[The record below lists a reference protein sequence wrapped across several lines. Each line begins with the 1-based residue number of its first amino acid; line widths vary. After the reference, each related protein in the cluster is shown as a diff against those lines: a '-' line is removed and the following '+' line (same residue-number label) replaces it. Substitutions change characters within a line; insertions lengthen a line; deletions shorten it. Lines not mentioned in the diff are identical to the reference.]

1 MLLLL
6 AALLLSRHIDPEKQR
21 YQQHLSYNTQVE
33 DTSLSIDEDTF
44 SSHLPVVSIETG
56 GVVIP
61 GRPEQGQ
68 HVKDIE
74 NSFIQADMRIY
85 DREGELNKLSSQPV
99 LESKI
104 NIRVRGNSSRTFDKV
119 GYLFKF
125 TDDAGMER
133 KLEVMGMEKDST
145 WVLHGPYLDK
155 TLMRNYMWYN
165 LAGQIMEWAP
175 DVRYCEVF
183 LDHEYQG
190 LYVMAEQIS
199 MGEGRIEMT
208 KYDGKSNISS
218 YIVCADRE
226 SVNDVQYLDNFTSYA
241 LRINGKLEVK
251 YPGASRITPELTEY
265 ISRDFSRFEKAL
277 YSFDYDTARYG
288 YQNYI
293 DVDSFVDYFI
303 INEVTQNTDAG
314 LYSTYFYKDVS
325 GKLKMC
331 VWDFNNCCDN
341 YIEDQTPMAGFFMQ
355 NRPWYFML
363 CKDETFMEK
372 VITRYHQLRKGILSE
387 EAMES
392 YIAGVQSYLGPAI
405 ERNFEKWGYSFLPE
419 KDLLYEDER
428 KIGSYEAAVE
438 QYETRLVRRMR
449 WMDEHI
455 EDLRSYSHESINK
468 KFNH

>member
-1 MLLLL
+1 MNSRKIYTGLVVLLLL

-68 HVKDIE
+68 HIKDIE

-226 SVNDVQYLDNFTSYA
+226 SVNDVQYLDNFT
-241 LRINGKLEVK
+241 
-251 YPGASRITPELTEY
+251 
-265 ISRDFSRFEKAL
+265 
-277 YSFDYDTARYG
+277 
-288 YQNYI
+288 
-293 DVDSFVDYFI
+293 
-303 INEVTQNTDAG
+303 
-314 LYSTYFYKDVS
+314 
-325 GKLKMC
+325 
-331 VWDFNNCCDN
+331 
-341 YIEDQTPMAGFFMQ
+341 
-355 NRPWYFML
+355 
-363 CKDETFMEK
+363 
-372 VITRYHQLRKGILSE
+372 
-387 EAMES
+387 
-392 YIAGVQSYLGPAI
+392 
-405 ERNFEKWGYSFLPE
+405 
-419 KDLLYEDER
+419 
-428 KIGSYEAAVE
+428 
-438 QYETRLVRRMR
+438 
-449 WMDEHI
+449 
-455 EDLRSYSHESINK
+455 
-468 KFNH
+468 

>member
-68 HVKDIE
+68 HIKDIE

-363 CKDETFMEK
+363 CKDEAFMEK

-387 EAMES
+387 EAVES

-419 KDLLYEDER
+419 NDLLTEDFR
-428 KIGSYEAAVE
+428 KIGSYEEAVE
-438 QYETRLVRRMR
+438 QYETRLLRRMR
-449 WMDEHI
+449 WLDEHI
-455 EDLRSYSHESINK
+455 EDLRFYSHESKNK